1 MPHVSKNK
9 SSNVTSYIHKQTSPS
24 NTWTVNHD
32 LGKKPS
38 VTVYD
43 SSNKVIMAEIEYSG
57 DQSLYIRF
65 NKALEGAAYL
75 V

>member
-1 MPHVSKNK
+1 MPYVSKNK
-9 SSNVTSYIHKQTSPS
+9 SSDAGFYVHKQIVASD
-24 NTWTVNHD
+24 TWTVNHD
-32 LGKKPS
+32 LGRKPS

-43 SSNKVIMAEIEYSG
+43 SSNKVIMAEVEYSG